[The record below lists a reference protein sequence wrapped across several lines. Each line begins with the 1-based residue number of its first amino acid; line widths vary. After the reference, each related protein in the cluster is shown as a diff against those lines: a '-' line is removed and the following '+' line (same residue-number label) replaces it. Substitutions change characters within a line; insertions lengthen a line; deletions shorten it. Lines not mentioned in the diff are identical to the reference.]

1 MKKQV
6 LIISQDIQGCE
17 RIKENLENEKTEV
30 QHTQTVVDGTYRLL
44 KNSYQLVIV
53 NISQS
58 QEDGIKLLSTLREL
72 KPMPILVLSDNSDT
86 MHMVDVFTHG
96 ADDFLLKPYDIAE
109 CAIRAYSLLRRYT
122 ELNPMREPNYTVI
135 KNQDLLINSEHRQVF
150 LGGEEI
156 ELTRKEFDML
166 LLLASH
172 PERVFTYEQIYQN
185 VWNEDFLE
193 DKNRIL
199 CHVSRLRKKLDKPNV
214 IKSVHD
220 VGYLLDLK

>member
-6 LIISQDIQGCE
+6 LIISSDIQGCE
-17 RIKENLENEKTEV
+17 RIKERLENEKTEV
-30 QHTQTVVDGTYRLL
+30 QYTPTVVDGTYRLL

-58 QEDGIKLLSTLREL
+58 KEDGVKLLSTLREL
-72 KPMPILVLSDNSDT
+72 KPMPILVLSDSGDT
-86 MHMVDVFTHG
+86 SHKVEVFTHG
-96 ADDFLLKPYDIAE
+96 ADDFLLKPYDIEE
-109 CAIRAYSLLRRYT
+109 CVIRAYSLLRRYT
-122 ELNPMREPNYTVI
+122 ELDPRHEPNYTII
-135 KNQDLLINSEHRQVF
+135 KNQDLMIDPEHRNISLSGV
-150 LGGEEI
+150 EI

-193 DKNRIL
+193 DRNRIL
-199 CHVSRLRKKLDKPNV
+199 CHISNLRKKLDMPGL
-214 IKSVHD
+214 IKSVHNI
-220 VGYLLDLK
+220 GYCMGNK

>member
-1 MKKQV
+1 MKKHV
-6 LIISQDIQGCE
+6 LIISSDVQACE
-17 RIKENLENEKTEV
+17 RVKEHLENEKTEV
-30 QHTQTVVDGTYRLL
+30 QYTQTVVDGTYRLL

-58 QEDGIKLLSTLREL
+58 QEDGMKLLSTLRTL
-72 KPMPILVLSDNSDT
+72 RPMPLFVLSDNGDT
-86 MHMVDVFTHG
+86 AHKVEAFTHG
-96 ADDFLLKPYDIAE
+96 ADDFLLKPYAIEE
-109 CAIRAYSLLRRYT
+109 CVIRSYSLLRRYT
-122 ELNPMREPNYTVI
+122 ELNPAYEPSYTII
-135 KNQDLLINSEHRQVF
+135 KNRDLVIDPEHRQVF
-150 LGGEEI
+150 LGDGEI

-199 CHVSRLRKKLDKPNV
+199 CHISRLRKKLDKPNI

-220 VGYLLDLK
+220 IGYLLDLK